1 MKEKKGKKS
10 LEDTSLGDNSLDNLV
25 VKRSTRLKELSKLLP
40 NQQFGT
46 YGVSIPTTSSS
57 SSDALPPSYF
67 IDNDSVTFCE
77 KIGKYE
83 TVPCPI
89 RYTPSS
95 LARFFNLNETN
106 NVKEYV
112 NLDRTLNAQKGTG
125 WKFNVY
131 PGDWSNIVP
140 GATTKGYLFIYFQQS
155 FERSDCGYISDRK
168 AGGVCSAIYNN
179 KTEVT
184 NTNQGE
190 IFAVVISNISQINA
204 LNRTGAIQTGGK
216 FLSNAINDAKG
227 FNFKLANGNGLVGYF
242 VDYFLDT
249 ISKNFTDTTPI
260 RSVTTIPN
268 PITTISTITE
278 ISFNNY
284 TNYTNDNSIGIAIPL
299 SDLIRFDRFNDSG
312 TGSGIFTVKKSYSIN
327 NYYFQ
332 PESSLIAYNPKFKPM
347 IYSQV
352 LGKDE
357 FLLSEGGLY
366 LNITKPSQDFYTN
379 FYTPRYLFFTLVFT
393 QPDYL
398 RQQQNTDVYYPSK
411 ILALEFKVIF

>member
-10 LEDTSLGDNSLDNLV
+10 LRTLDNSLL
-25 VKRSTRLKELSKLLP
+25 VKRSIRLKEFAKSLST
-40 NQQFGT
+40 QQLGT
-46 YGVSIPTTSSS
+46 SSVSISTTS

-77 KIGKYE
+77 KIGKYVQ
-83 TVPCPI
+83 TQCSFLVP
-89 RYTPSS
+89 
-95 LARFFNLNETN
+95 ARFFDLNETN
-106 NVKEYV
+106 NVEVYV
-112 NLDRTLNAQKGTG
+112 NLDRTPNAQKGTG

-131 PGDWSNIVP
+131 PGDWSKLVP
-140 GATTKGYLFIYFQQS
+140 GAPTKGYLFIYFQQS
-155 FERSDCGYISDRK
+155 FERDNCGFVSDKK
-168 AGGVCSAIYNN
+168 AGGVCSGLLDKANPSPNVI
-179 KTEVT
+179 
-184 NTNQGE
+184 NTNQGS

-227 FNFKLANGNGLVGYF
+227 FNFKLANGLIGYF

-260 RSVTTIPN
+260 RSGTTIPN

-284 TNYTNDNSIGIAIPL
+284 TNYTNGNSIGIAIPL
-299 SDLIRFDRFNDSG
+299 RDLIRFDRFNDSG

-332 PESSLIAYNPKFKPM
+332 PESDFIAYNPDFKPF

-357 FLLSEGGLY
+357 FLLSEGGY
-366 LNITKPSQDFYTN
+366 LNIPKPSQN

-393 QPDYL
+393 QPGYL
-398 RQQQNTDVYYPSK
+398 QQQQNTDVYYPSK
-411 ILALEFKVIF
+411 ILALGFKVIF